1 MKNIIF
7 DDDKENLGSNRGK
20 AVIFCSV
27 KRKASKNTIDNLINY
42 CSDKNLEVIKIY
54 LCTPRDANKNI
65 DDMLAFIREQTGKIH
80 IVTKFLYF
88 NLMYLFEHLVIG
100 GKVTIHS
107 YKEALIIDK
116 SNSYY
121 ISILN
126 GCCVQWHCNNI
137 KKAQIYYVKQGYLM
151 HLAPIGYKNVRNAS
165 GRPDVVVEPKTASII
180 MKLFM
185 AYETELYTIKELTE
199 FAHALGLKNKKGVL
213 VSKTCVNDILKN
225 SFYAG
230 LMRWKGKLYY
240 HNYPTIIHK
249 SSFDRVQEILKKRS
263 HKNIL

>member
-7 DDDKENLGSNRGK
+7 DDDKENLGSNREK
-20 AVIFCSV
+20 AVIFCSA

-107 YKEALIIDK
+107 YEKSQIIDK
-116 SNSYY
+116 SNSHLMMTSNVYC
-121 ISILN
+121 I
-126 GCCVQWHCNNI
+126 QWYNNNI
-137 KKAQIYYVKQGYLM
+137 KKAQIYYVKQG
-151 HLAPIGYKNVRNAS
+151 
-165 GRPDVVVEPKTASII
+165 
-180 MKLFM
+180 
-185 AYETELYTIKELTE
+185 
-199 FAHALGLKNKKGVL
+199 
-213 VSKTCVNDILKN
+213 
-225 SFYAG
+225 
-230 LMRWKGKLYY
+230 
-240 HNYPTIIHK
+240 
-249 SSFDRVQEILKKRS
+249 
-263 HKNIL
+263 

>member
-7 DDDKENLGSNRGK
+7 GDEENFGPNREK

-27 KRKASKNTIDNLINY
+27 KRKASKNIIDNLINY

-54 LCTPRDANKNI
+54 LCTPRDAKKNAN
-65 DDMLAFIREQTGKIH
+65 DMLAFVREQTGKIH

-88 NLMYLFEHLVIG
+88 NLMYLFKNLVIG

-107 YKEALIIDK
+107 YEEALIIDK
-116 SNSYY
+116 RNSYLMMTSNVY
-121 ISILN
+121 CI
-126 GCCVQWHCNNI
+126 QWYNNNI

-151 HLAPIGYKNVRNAS
+151 HLAPIGYKNTRDAS
-165 GRPDVVVEPKTASII
+165 GHSNVVVEPKAASII
-180 MKLFM
+180 AKLFM

-199 FAHALGLKNKKGVL
+199 LAHVLGLKNKKGVP

-225 SFYAG
+225 PFYYG
-230 LMRWKGKLYY
+230 MQRWKGKLYY
-240 HNYPTIIHK
+240 HNYPTFINK
-249 SSFDRVQEILKKRS
+249 STFDRVQEVLAKRT
-263 HKNIL
+263 H